1 MDSETTQLKIAEL
14 FYSIQ
19 GESSFAGYP
28 CFFIRFAACNLRC
41 KYCDTRYAYEED
53 HPFISITQI
62 LSELNKYPG
71 TIVEIT
77 GGEPLL
83 QKGVYPL
90 LEKLLNAGRTV
101 LLETNGSINLA
112 DVPEKVI
119 KILDMKCPGSGMHE
133 QMDFGNFDLL
143 NRKDEIKFVIG
154 SREDFD
160 WAVQLVSAH
169 DLQDMA
175 TVTFS
180 PELPNW
186 IRHHLPVGSWRNTC
200 RSGYGFSFTPLS
212 GQPRQKAINLNCL
225 FHFIY

>member
-1 MDSETTQLKIAEL
+1 LDSETTQLKIAEL

-19 GESSFAGYP
+19 GESSFAGHP
-28 CFFIRFAACNLRC
+28 CFFIRFADCNLRC

-53 HPFISITQI
+53 HP
-62 LSELNKYPG
+62 LYPG

-133 QMDFGNFDLL
+133 QMDYGNFDLL

-160 WAVQLVSAH
+160 WAVNLVSLH
-169 DLQDMA
+169 DLQGMT

-180 PELPNW
+180 PVTSKLDPASLAGW
-186 IRHHLPVGSWRNTC
+186 ILEEHLAVRLRLQLHTIIWPGKTK
-200 RSGYGFSFTPLS
+200 GY
-212 GQPRQKAINLNCL
+212 
-225 FHFIY
+225 